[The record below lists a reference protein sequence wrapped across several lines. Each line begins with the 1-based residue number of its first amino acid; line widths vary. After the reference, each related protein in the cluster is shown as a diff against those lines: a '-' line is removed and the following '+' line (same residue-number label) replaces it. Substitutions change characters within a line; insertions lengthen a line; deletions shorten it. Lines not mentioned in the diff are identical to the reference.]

1 MGRGRLSRIDDF
13 SKAKREKRNTER
25 NMTTEN
31 KCPIGGET
39 RAYTNR
45 NWWEPD
51 GDIYWGPE
59 GEWLEDE
66 RYSGDRDLQN
76 PLGTVQMGLIYSSFI
91 AIRLNVS
98 RMSRAAATGSG
109 LPFGPSGLT

>member
-1 MGRGRLSRIDDF
+1 VRHVPPVDREFVIGRLTLPTTLRTADGSDGRQPREPKRSITRNRGEGAMGSGRLSRIDDF

-45 NWWEPD
+45 DWWEPD
-51 GDIYWGPE
+51 GDIY
-59 GEWLEDE
+59 
-66 RYSGDRDLQN
+66 
-76 PLGTVQMGLIYSSFI
+76 
-91 AIRLNVS
+91 
-98 RMSRAAATGSG
+98 
-109 LPFGPSGLT
+109 